1 MALYG
6 RIDITFVK
14 MPKYLHT
21 NKYQNKEAVRAPLTK
36 AEGLAIII
44 NYSGKNSGKTKTTR
58 RTYAA

>member
-44 NYSGKNSGKTKTTR
+44 DYSGKTKTTR